1 MKTAINLKDLCQCR
15 DCGIEARALNARAGA
30 IRRVKRERKLRW
42 CRDAALYVLGAT
54 LFVVGGIYAMGWAL
68 SVAPTMQ

>member
-1 MKTAINLKDLCQCR
+1 MKTAINLKDLCVCR
-15 DCGIEARALNARAGA
+15 DCQVEARALGARTKA

-42 CRDAALYVLGAT
+42 CQGAALYVLFAT

-68 SVAPTMQ
+68 SVAPTLQ